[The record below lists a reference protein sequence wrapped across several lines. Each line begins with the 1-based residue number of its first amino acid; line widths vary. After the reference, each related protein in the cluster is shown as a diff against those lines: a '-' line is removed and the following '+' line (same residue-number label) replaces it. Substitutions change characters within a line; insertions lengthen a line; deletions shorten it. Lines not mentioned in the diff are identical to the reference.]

1 MSTETTGADA
11 GGLRPWHLFLVAG
24 LAASTAAV
32 TLASDTR
39 PENLVMLSLTA
50 FSAVLAGA
58 AFHRT
63 LQPFGRTEV
72 HAEGPLLSARAR
84 AALEREK
91 MLVLRSI
98 KELEFDRAMGKVA
111 DADFADMA
119 GRLRARAISLMTKLD
134 TEAAGYRGF
143 VERDLEARLAQ
154 LGVALP
160 ATPAG
165 PESVPAPESRPP
177 APPPAA
183 PRVLACSAC
192 GTSNDHDARFCKS
205 CGAKLDAYAVS
216 M

>member
-1 MSTETTGADA
+1 MSTATNESDA
-11 GGLRPWHLFLVAG
+11 GGLRPWHLFLVVG
-24 LAASTAAV
+24 LAASMAAV
-32 TLASDTR
+32 TLADDTR
-39 PENLVMLSLTA
+39 PVNLVMLSLTA
-50 FSAVLAGA
+50 FSAVLVGA

-63 LQPFGRTEV
+63 LQPFGSTETTT
-72 HAEGPLLSARAR
+72 EGPVLSARAR

-111 DADFADMA
+111 DADFAEMV
-119 GRLRARAISLMTKLD
+119 GRLRARAISLMTKL
-134 TEAAGYRGF
+134 EAESAGYRGL
-143 VERDLEARLAQ
+143 VQRDLEARLAQ
-154 LGVALP
+154 AGFVAV
-160 ATPAG
+160 AGAAAPAG
-165 PESVPAPESRPP
+165 PDVKTP
-177 APPPAA
+177 PPPAG